1 MFVACLPAGQCAGP
15 QLSALTHGCACSP
28 RALTESTD
36 SFLPLGPLGGPPL
49 LGRDVQKHALWRIT
63 LWGHSSLAFLLVSL
77 ASWEQA
83 LLPGVVVPACTCSR
97 GKSLGKPAWE
107 DGFPKALAH
116 EVSTGEGTGELW
128 WWQFPVQQVPG
139 AMRRHKE
146 VLLLFPRSERLTRGQ
161 VRWGLCCAGSWDC

>member
-1 MFVACLPAGQCAGP
+1 MCWSPAFSTHTWMCLLSTCAHRVNRLLPPSGSSRWPASAG
-15 QLSALTHGCACSP
+15 
-28 RALTESTD
+28 E
-36 SFLPLGPLGGPPL
+36 
-49 LGRDVQKHALWRIT
+49 RDVQKHALWRIT